1 MSIEIKEM
9 VVKSTVLQPE
19 SDREQPFFKVSSKVS
34 SNDLTQIKSQI
45 ISECKELIIDFF
57 NAQKER

>member
-9 VVKSTVLQPE
+9 LVKSTVLQPE
-19 SDREQPFFKVSSKVS
+19 SDREQPFLKVPYD
-34 SNDLTQIKSQI
+34 DLMKIKSQI